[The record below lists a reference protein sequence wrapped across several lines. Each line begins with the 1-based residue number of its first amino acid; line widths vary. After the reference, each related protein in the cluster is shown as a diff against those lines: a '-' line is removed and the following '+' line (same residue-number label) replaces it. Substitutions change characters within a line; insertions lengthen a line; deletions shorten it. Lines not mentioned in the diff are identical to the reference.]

1 MELDQLKEMW
11 GDVGAK
17 QSNTSEE
24 ELQILLRKKSKS
36 PIAKMKRNLLV
47 ELVAVLVLYIFTIAY
62 YFTQYSG
69 GMQWNAWLL
78 LFIGVLFLFYYQ
90 RKHKLLN
97 SMECVSCEVKSNLK
111 TQLIILEKYV
121 RFYLLAGTA
130 LFPFAMIATGLIVF
144 FYSPDIAK
152 DITDPSGK
160 FVWIFTAVLV
170 LCSAVLTVPMYFLNK
185 WYVRKL
191 YGQHVERLKIIVEE
205 MNED

>member
-11 GDVGAK
+11 GDVGTK
-17 QSNTSEE
+17 QINTSEE